1 MIVIAGSPRKGM
13 YSDRIAERFA
23 GLTDSEIIY
32 ARNLRIGPCR
42 ACGYCKGAGN
52 GTCVQK
58 DDMPSV
64 LESIRTSDGIALIS
78 PVYWW
83 QTTAQIKLV
92 IDRLYALRDGE
103 LKGKKLAVIMNGEAE
118 DSDAE
123 YRILS
128 EQFSEMAG
136 YLGMKYSFLGCGT
149 PEGDEA
155 AFAAALGEVDGF
167 ATIVQE

>member
-58 DDMPSV
+58 DDMA
-64 LESIRTSDGIALIS
+64 EI
-78 PVYWW
+78 
-83 QTTAQIKLV
+83 
-92 IDRLYALRDGE
+92 
-103 LKGKKLAVIMNGEAE
+103 LKKIE
-118 DSDAE
+118 DA
-123 YRILS
+123 
-128 EQFSEMAG
+128 FV
-136 YLGMKYSFLGCGT
+136 
-149 PEGDEA
+149 A
-155 AFAAALGEVDGF
+155 AFHVDGSRPGF
-167 ATIVQE
+167 AWRGDF